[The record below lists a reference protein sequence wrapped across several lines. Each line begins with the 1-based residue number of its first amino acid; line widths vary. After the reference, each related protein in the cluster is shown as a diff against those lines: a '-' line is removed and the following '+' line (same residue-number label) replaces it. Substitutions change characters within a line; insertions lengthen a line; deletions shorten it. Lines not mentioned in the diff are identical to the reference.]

1 LEQDVNFPTRQDNIL
16 DLVLTSHPSLVNR
29 YKPLPGISDHDIVL
43 IDANVRA
50 TRTRT
55 PKRKIYLW
63 KTANTQELQDEVRTN
78 MALFFLLIIL
88 WTSVVIHGCVGF
100 DLDNFEGTD
109 FSMAFNRMFLNEV
122 HMSYLTPS
130 KNWNWNKM

>member
-1 LEQDVNFPTRQDNIL
+1 MSVATSIYPIRLNKFLLDTIQELDLEQVVNFPTRQDNIL

-29 YKPLPGISDHDIVL
+29 CKPLPGISNHDIVL

-55 PKRKIYLW
+55 PKRNINLW

-78 MALFFLLIIL
+78 MEDFSSNEFPTIDDM
-88 WTSVVIHGCVGF
+88 WTSFKNI
-100 DLDNFEGTD
+100 L
-109 FSMAFNRMFLNEV
+109 LNAMV
-122 HMSYLTPS
+122 
-130 KNWNWNKM
+130 